1 MKWAAYRVIGRFAR
15 GARRNL
21 ISWVALFVALGGTG
35 IAATVAIRN
44 GSVTPVKLNSRLIG
58 GYVRGWVAVSARGR
72 VSGSGGR
79 VRVQADSAVAPGHYI
94 VDWRPRP
101 TSRCASVAS
110 VSIAGGLVAGYVTTG
125 SASTRG
131 RGEQSVVQVYDAQGQ
146 PAALPFTLELLCA
159 TPR

>member
-1 MKWAAYRVIGRFAR
+1 MRNAAGMIIGQLAR
-15 GARRNL
+15 AVRRNAVA
-21 ISWVALFVALGGTG
+21 WAALFVALGGTG
-35 IAATVAIRN
+35 VAAVALSN
-44 GSVTPVKLNSRLIG
+44 GSVTPVKLNSRSIG

-72 VSGSGGR
+72 VSGSGGS
-79 VRVQADSAVAPGHYI
+79 VRVQADPAVAPGHYI

-110 VSIAGGLVAGYVTTG
+110 VSIAGGLVPGYVTTS

-131 RGEQSVVQVYDAQGQ
+131 RGEQSVVQVYSAQGQ
-146 PAALPFTLELLCA
+146 PAALPFTLELVCA